1 GSHGIDW
8 DDLIFVS
15 TYFMASPWAT
25 LFNTVDRGRAAAA
38 ASINVPVGGSLLI
51 MHDLKQCVK
60 GNEDSIFRYAVMQG
74 RKFEA
79 SEPRDKIYA
88 LLGISE
94 GSLHRKEPKRLLSPD
109 YALSDSKIYT

>member
-1 GSHGIDW
+1 
-8 DDLIFVS
+8 
-15 TYFMASPWAT
+15 
-25 LFNTVDRGRAAAA
+25 
-38 ASINVPVGGSLLI
+38 
-51 MHDLKQCVK
+51 MHDLKQCVR

-88 LLGISE
+88 ILGISQ

-109 YALSDSKIYT
+109 YALSVSKIYTEAT